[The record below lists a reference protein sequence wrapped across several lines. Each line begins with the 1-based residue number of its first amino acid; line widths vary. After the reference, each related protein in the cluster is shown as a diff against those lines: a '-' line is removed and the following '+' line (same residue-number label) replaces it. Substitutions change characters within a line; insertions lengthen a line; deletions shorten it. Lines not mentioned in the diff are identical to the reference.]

1 MTLFTASHATVKS
14 SKRLRSKY
22 LSIVR
27 RVGRNRAIV
36 AIARILAEIVYF
48 MLKNGVEF
56 IGKIDSLTERKMK
69 AMSINAKNAMA
80 AVNLRPS
87 VKPLRERMLTKTS

>member
-1 MTLFTASHATVKS
+1 MP
-14 SKRLRSKY
+14 
-22 LSIVR
+22 
-27 RVGRNRAIV
+27 
-36 AIARILAEIVYF
+36 
-48 MLKNGVEF
+48 KNGVEF

-80 AVNLRPS
+80 AVNLRQS